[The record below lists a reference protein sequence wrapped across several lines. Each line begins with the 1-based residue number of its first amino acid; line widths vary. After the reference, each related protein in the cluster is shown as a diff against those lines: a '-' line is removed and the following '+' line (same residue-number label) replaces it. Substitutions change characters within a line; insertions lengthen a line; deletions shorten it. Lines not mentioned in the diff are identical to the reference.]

1 MIKKR
6 LNENCCKT
14 PTSSKTKF
22 RIRES
27 AVDNDAIQELTLYAE
42 NDSRMYDVLMKTY
55 LPALKKF
62 KKKGT
67 YDPEKA
73 IKLLEYYYQ
82 NYVRPAYKKEFGD
95 DIKLNPAERKLF
107 SKYFLDSLEMDGYL
121 DESRSSK
128 SHKIL
133 ESYIRKAVVQEL
145 SNRRRKLFEYD
156 DDDEFEDAE
165 PMDEPM
171 DEDYIISDS
180 RSGGVDVGVVGDKHL
195 AYFEEYDD
203 AVKFIR
209 KHADRSKFWPN
220 AWYETERGRI
230 EGPIEY

>member
-6 LNENCCKT
+6 LNENCCK
-14 PTSSKTKF
+14 S
-22 RIRES
+22 
-27 AVDNDAIQELTLYAE
+27 
-42 NDSRMYDVLMKTY
+42 
-55 LPALKKF
+55 
-62 KKKGT
+62 
-67 YDPEKA
+67 
-73 IKLLEYYYQ
+73 
-82 NYVRPAYKKEFGD
+82 
-95 DIKLNPAERKLF
+95 
-107 SKYFLDSLEMDGYL
+107 
-121 DESRSSK
+121 ESRN
-128 SHKIL
+128 IL

-156 DDDEFEDAE
+156 EDEEFEDA
-165 PMDEPM
+165 EPM